1 MRAAGTQDQ
10 SNDVDL
16 YFEKTLWSSGVGA
29 LNYKHLRYFW
39 AVARAGGVARAAER
53 LHVTPQSISAQV
65 GELETALGVTLLRR
79 AGRGLELTDTGRR
92 VLSYADEIMSLG
104 DELLAVVR
112 DQGSRQA
119 RSLRV
124 GIADS
129 VPKSVSHRVLAPA
142 LAGDDPV
149 GLVCR
154 EGRLAPLLGDLAVH
168 RLDLVVADRPM
179 PHDIA
184 VRAFNHRLGASD
196 VTVFGHPDLVARL
209 DRPFPACLDGAPFLR
224 PGDDVAIRGR
234 LDRWLEDRGLKPRV
248 VGEFDDSALAKAFG
262 QGGAGLFLAP
272 TAIADFVARQYGVA
286 QVGRIA
292 DVVEEFYAITTERRV
307 THPAI
312 VALTRAA
319 QHGLFGSGARTA
331 RPAKRRSR

>member
-1 MRAAGTQDQ
+1 MA
-10 SNDVDL
+10 
-16 YFEKTLWSSGVGA
+16 A

-53 LHVTPQSISAQV
+53 LHVTPQSVSTQV
-65 GELETALGVTLLRR
+65 AELEESLGVQLLRR

-104 DELLAVVR
+104 DELVAVVR
-112 DQGSRQA
+112 DQGSAQA
-119 RSLRV
+119 RPLRV

-129 VPKSVSHRVLAPA
+129 VPKSVSHQVLAPT

-149 GLVCR
+149 RLVCR

-168 RLDLVVADRPM
+168 RLDLVIADRPM
-179 PHDIA
+179 PHDVA
-184 VRAFNHRLGASD
+184 VRAYNHRLGASD

-209 DRPFPACLDGAPFLR
+209 DRPFPACLDGAPFLL
-224 PGDDVAIRGR
+224 PGDDVAIRSR
-234 LDRWLEDRGLKPRV
+234 LDRWLEDRGLNPRI

-262 QGGAGLFLAP
+262 QGGTGLFVAP
-272 TAIADFVARQYGVA
+272 TAIGDFVARQYGVA
-286 QVGRIA
+286 ALGRIA

-319 QHGLFGSGARTA
+319 QDGLFASRGRTG
-331 RPAKRRSR
+331 RPASRRPR

>member
-1 MRAAGTQDQ
+1 MA
-10 SNDVDL
+10 
-16 YFEKTLWSSGVGA
+16 A
-29 LNYKHLRYFW
+29 LNFQHLRYFW
-39 AVARAGGVARAAER
+39 AGDRAGGVARAAER

-65 GELETALGVTLLRR
+65 AELEASLGAQLLRR

-104 DELLAVVR
+104 DELVAVVR
-112 DQGSRQA
+112 DEDALRA
-119 RSLRV
+119 KPLRV

-129 VPKSVSHRVLAPA
+129 VPKSVSHRVLAPT
-142 LAGDDPV
+142 LADDNPV
-149 GLVCR
+149 RLVCR
-154 EGRLAPLLGDLAVH
+154 EGRLASLLADLAVH
-168 RLDLVVADRPM
+168 RLDLVIADRPM
-179 PHDIA
+179 PQDVA

-196 VTVFGHPDLVARL
+196 LTVFGQPALVARL
-209 DRPFPACLDGAPFLR
+209 GRAFPACLDGAPFLL

-234 LDRWLEDRGLKPRV
+234 LDRWLEDRRLQPRI

-262 QGGAGLFLAP
+262 QGGAGLFVAP

-286 QVGRIA
+286 ALGRIA
-292 DVVEEFYAITTERRV
+292 EVVEEFYAITTERRL

-319 QHGLFGSGARTA
+319 QDELFGSGIREN
-331 RPAKRRSR
+331 RPAPRSARSRRD